1 MRKKEIEEILLFVG
15 TKRWSVIFCKE
26 QFWVWH
32 LILYWLWSKN
42 VLGVGFESI
51 GRWLFEKNWFLNAIL
66 RLQIFPMTREAD
78 VEMLKKQ
85 RFCING
91 LWTAKIHEFERS
103 QNHFVPNV
111 LSVKSC
117 EYNLYMICLSDPP
130 LCAIFL
136 SKRNFLKKSKCFLIF
151 R

>member
-1 MRKKEIEEILLFVG
+1 MG

-66 RLQIFPMTREAD
+66 RLQIFPMTGEAD
-78 VEMLKKQ
+78 VENVENN
-85 RFCING
+85 RFVSMSCG
-91 LWTAKIHEFERS
+91 LPKFTSLREVKI
-103 QNHFVPNV
+103 
-111 LSVKSC
+111 
-117 EYNLYMICLSDPP
+117 I
-130 LCAIFL
+130 LCPTY
-136 SKRNFLKKSKCFLIF
+136 
-151 R
+151 